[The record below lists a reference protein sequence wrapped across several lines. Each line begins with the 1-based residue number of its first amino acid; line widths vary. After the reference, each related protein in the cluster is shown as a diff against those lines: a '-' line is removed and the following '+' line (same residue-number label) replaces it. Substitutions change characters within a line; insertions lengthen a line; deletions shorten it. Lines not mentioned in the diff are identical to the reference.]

1 MSAQIINLS
10 AWRVAHAAPAGLY
23 VEALR
28 VWMWP
33 VRFWLACWGVK

>member
-10 AWRVAHAAPAGLY
+10 AWRVAHAEPVGLY